1 MMDLRDPTLFIQQAC
16 IDGIWCDAENGEV
29 LDVVNPFDQS
39 VLGTVPCMGQAET
52 SRAIAA
58 AERALPA
65 WRARTG
71 KERGT
76 ILRRWYELILQHID
90 DLALILTLEQGKPLA
105 EAKGEILY
113 ALSFVEWFSEEAKRV
128 YGDVLPQT
136 RGDQRLLAIKQP
148 IGVCAAITAWNFPSA
163 LVTRKVAPAL
173 AAGCTVVLKPAEL
186 TPYSA
191 FALVAL
197 AQRAGVPPG
206 VFNVVTGDPINIG
219 HELTSNSAV
228 RKLTFTG
235 STATGRLL
243 MQQSASN
250 IKKLSLELGGNAP
263 FIVFDDANVDEA
275 VEGLLQSKFRNAG
288 QTCVCA
294 NRVYVHAAII
304 DAFSEKLGKKVQAM
318 KVGNGLQQGVVQGP
332 LIDHRALA
340 KVERLVADAVQKG
353 AVVVTGGQVHELQGL
368 FYMPTVLAHVTTA
381 MDIASEEIFG
391 PVVALSSFDS
401 EAEIIKLANSS
412 GAGLA
417 AYFYSEN
424 LARVWRVM
432 EALEYG
438 MVGVNTGMISNEV
451 GPFGGIKESGV
462 GREGS
467 KYGIDEFMEL
477 KYVCLSGKMQ
487 ASL

>member
-1 MMDLRDPTLFIQQAC
+1 MQLRDPSLFRQQAY
-16 IDGIWCDAENGEV
+16 IGGEWCDANTGATLAV
-29 LDVVNPFDQS
+29 TNPADGS
-39 VLGTVPCMGQAET
+39 VLGSVPDMGQAET
-52 SRAIAA
+52 REAIAA

-76 ILRRWYELILQHID
+76 ILRRWQDLIEENLE
-90 DLALILTLEQGKPLA
+90 DLALLMTLEQGKPLA
-105 EAKGEILY
+105 EARGEIRY

-128 YGDVLPQT
+128 YGDVLPAT
-136 RGDQRLLAIKQP
+136 RGDQRLLAFRQP

-163 LVTRKVAPAL
+163 LVTRKVSPAL

-191 FALVAL
+191 LALIEL
-197 AQRAGVPPG
+197 AERAGVPKG
-206 VFNVVTGDPINIG
+206 VFNIVTGNPVAIG
-219 HELTSNSAV
+219 GELTANPTV

-243 MQQSASN
+243 MQQSAAN

-263 FIVFDDANVDEA
+263 FIVFDDADLEQA
-275 VEGLLQSKFRNAG
+275 IEGLMASKFRNAG

-294 NRVYVHAAII
+294 NRIYVHEAVFDDFAGRLARRVAA
-304 DAFSEKLGKKVQAM
+304 F
-318 KVGNGLQQGVVQGP
+318 KVGNGLEAEVEQGP
-332 LIDHRALA
+332 LIDGRALQ
-340 KVERLVADAVQKG
+340 KVQRLVDDAVAKG
-353 AVVVTGGQVHELQGL
+353 AQVHVGGKPHALGGTFFE
-368 FYMPTVLAHVTTA
+368 PTLLSGITADMEIAH
-381 MDIASEEIFG
+381 EEIFG
-391 PVVALSSFDS
+391 PVLGLVKFSSESEVIAMANDS
-401 EAEIIKLANSS
+401 ET
-412 GAGLA
+412 GLA

-451 GPFGGIKESGV
+451 GPFGGIKESGL

-467 KYGIDEFMEL
+467 KYGIEEFMEL
-477 KYVCLSGKMQ
+477 KYACLAGNFSAG
-487 ASL
+487 A

>member
-1 MMDLRDPTLFIQQAC
+1 MNLRDSDLFRQQAL
-16 IDGIWCDAENGEV
+16 IGGEWCDADANGV
-29 LDVVNPFDQS
+29 IAVSNPFDGSRLGS
-39 VLGTVPCMGQAET
+39 VPDLGQAET
-52 SRAIAA
+52 GRAIAA
-58 AERALPA
+58 ANQALPA
-65 WRARTG
+65 WRSKTG
-71 KERGT
+71 KERGA
-76 ILRRWYELILQHID
+76 ILRRWYDLILENID
-90 DLALILTLEQGKPLA
+90 DLAMIMTLEQGKPLA
-105 EAKGEILY
+105 EAKGEIQY

-136 RGDQRLLAIKQP
+136 RSDQRLLAIKQP

-163 LVTRKVAPAL
+163 LVTRKVSPAL

-191 FALVAL
+191 LALGVL
-197 AQRAGVPPG
+197 AQRAGVPKG
-206 VFNVVTGDPINIG
+206 VLNIVTGNPVAIG
-219 HELTSNSAV
+219 KELTDNRIV

-243 MQQSASN
+243 MQQCASN
-250 IKKLSLELGGNAP
+250 IKKLSLELGGNSP
-263 FIVFDDANVDEA
+263 FIVFDDADLDQA
-275 VEGLLQSKFRNAG
+275 IEGLLFSKFRNAG

-294 NRVYVHAAII
+294 NRIYVHDKIY
-304 DAFSEKLGKKVQAM
+304 DEFSARLARRVGELKL
-318 KVGNGLQQGVVQGP
+318 GNGLDEGVMQGP
-332 LIDHRALA
+332 LIDDRAMH
-340 KVERLVADAVQKG
+340 KVQRLVQDALDKG
-353 AVVVTGGQVHELQGL
+353 AKILVGGRPHALGRFFFE
-368 FYMPTVLAHVTTA
+368 PTVLGDLHVDMA
-381 MDIASEEIFG
+381 IATEEIFG
-391 PVVALSSFDS
+391 PVLSLYRFQE
-401 EAEIIKLANSS
+401 EAEAIRLANDTDS
-412 GAGLA
+412 GLA

-438 MVGVNTGMISNEV
+438 IVGVNTGVVSNEV

-487 ASL
+487 AA